1 MIFRGGSHALES
13 FLLPILT
20 AAWVMPINRTA
31 IRDGRVAVEDG
42 TITWVGGPS
51 DAGAPSGAVEDLG
64 AGVLLPG
71 LVNAHCHLELSHLKG
86 RLDRSAGFAHWVEDL
101 VGKRGADGPGA
112 VRAAIARAIRQVEAT
127 GTVAVADVSN
137 DLAHLDLLAASHLTA
152 VVFHELLGW
161 NPARAAAIAEGADA
175 RRRGPQ
181 GDGVDIRLA
190 AHAPH
195 SVSPALFDELVK
207 RGGPAAIHLAESAEE
222 SRFLLRGDGA
232 WMRFLERRGL
242 GDLPFDPPG
251 VSPVRYLDDLGALRP
266 GLVAAH
272 CVYVDAADRHRLV
285 AKGVHVAVCPRS
297 NLNLGVGLPPVP
309 DLLDAGVPLC
319 LGTDSLASVDTLDL
333 IDDAVTLR
341 EEFPE
346 LDPAV
351 IVEMAT
357 AGGAR
362 ALGLAGLGTLA
373 PGMRAELAFAPA
385 GQAPS
390 DPAAFLVSGEAR
402 PRRVDV

>member
-1 MIFRGGSHALES
+1 
-13 FLLPILT
+13 
-20 AAWVMPINRTA
+20 MPVSRPP
-31 IRDGRVAVEDG
+31 IRDGRVAVENG
-42 TITWVGGPS
+42 AITWVGGPA
-51 DAGAPSGAVEDLG
+51 DPGPPGGPIVDLG
-64 AGVLLPG
+64 EGVLLPG

-86 RLDRSAGFAHWVEDL
+86 RLDRSAGFAHWVDDL
-101 VGKRGADGPGA
+101 VGQRGTDGPGA
-112 VRAAIARAIRQVEAT
+112 VRAAIARGIRQLQAT

-137 DLAHLDLLAASHLTA
+137 DLAHLDLLSGSDLTA

-161 NPARAAAIAEGADA
+161 NPARAAAIAEEADA
-175 RRRGPQ
+175 RRLGPY
-181 GDGVDIRLA
+181 DGLDVRLA

-195 SVSPALFDELVK
+195 SVSPALFAELVK
-207 RGGPAAIHLAESAEE
+207 RGGPAAIHLAESADEC
-222 SRFLLRGDGA
+222 RFLLRGDGA

-242 GDLPFDPPG
+242 GDMPFDPPG
-251 VSPVRYLDDLGALRP
+251 VSPVRYLDELGALRA
-266 GLVAAH
+266 GMVAAH
-272 CVYVDAADRHRLV
+272 CVYVDGADRMRL
-285 AKGVHVAVCPRS
+285 AARGVHVAVCPRS

-309 DLLDAGVPLC
+309 ELLDAGVRLC

-333 IDDAVTLR
+333 IDDVVTLH

-373 PGMRAELAFAPA
+373 PGMRAELAFARADRVPA
-385 GQAPS
+385 

-402 PRRVDV
+402 PGRVDL

>member
-1 MIFRGGSHALES
+1 MPVSRP
-13 FLLPILT
+13 PIL
-20 AAWVMPINRTA
+20 
-31 IRDGRVAVEDG
+31 DGRVVVENG

-51 DAGAPSGAVEDLG
+51 DPGAPSGPVLDLG
-64 AGVLLPG
+64 RGVLLPG
-71 LVNAHCHLELSHLKG
+71 LINAHCHLELSHLKG

-101 VGKRGADGPGA
+101 VATRERDGPGP
-112 VRAAIARAIRQVEAT
+112 VRAATARAIREVEET
-127 GTVAVADVSN
+127 GTVGVGDVSN
-137 DLAHLDLLAASHLTA
+137 ELAHLDLLARSPLTA

-161 NPARAAAIAEGADA
+161 NPARAAAIVEAADA
-175 RRRGPQ
+175 RRLGPQ
-181 GDGVDIRLA
+181 GSGVEVRLA

-195 SVSPALFDELVK
+195 SVSPALFSELVK

-251 VSPVRYLDDLGALRP
+251 VSPVRYVDELGALRP

-272 CVYVDAADRHRLV
+272 CVYVDGGDRRRLA

-297 NLNLGVGLPPVP
+297 NLNLGVGIPDVP
-309 DLLDAGVPLC
+309 ELMAAGVRVC
-319 LGTDSLASVDTLDL
+319 LGTDSLASVDSLDL
-333 IDDAVTLR
+333 IDDAAALHA
-341 EEFPE
+341 EFPE
-346 LDPAV
+346 IDPAA

-362 ALGLAGLGTLA
+362 ALGIESLGAIA
-373 PGMRAELAFAPA
+373 PGMRAELAFARA
-385 GQAPS
+385 DTAP
-390 DPAAFLVSGEAR
+390 DDAAAFLVSGEAR
-402 PRRVDV
+402 PRRVEL

>member
-1 MIFRGGSHALES
+1 LE
-13 FLLPILT
+13 
-20 AAWVMPINRTA
+20 N
-31 IRDGRVAVEDG
+31 G

-51 DAGAPSGAVEDLG
+51 DPGAPAGPVRDLG
-64 AGVLLPG
+64 RGVLLPG
-71 LVNAHCHLELSHLKG
+71 LVNAHCHLELSHLRG
-86 RLDRSAGFAHWVEDL
+86 RLDRSGGFAHWVEDL
-101 VGKRGADGPGA
+101 VGRRGTDGPGA
-112 VRAAIARAIRQVEAT
+112 VRAAIARAIRQLEGT

-137 DLAHLDLLAASHLTA
+137 DLGHLDLLAGSHLTA

-161 NPARAAAIAEGADA
+161 NPARAAAIVEGADA

-181 GDGVDIRLA
+181 GDGVEIRLA

-195 SVSPALFDELVK
+195 SVSPALFAELVK

-251 VSPVRYLDDLGALRP
+251 VSPVRYLDELGALRA

-272 CVYVDAADRHRLV
+272 CVYVDTGDRQRLAAR
-285 AKGVHVAVCPRS
+285 GVHVAVCPRS

-309 DLLDAGVPLC
+309 DLLDAGVHLC

-333 IDDAVTLR
+333 IDDAVALH

-346 LDPAV
+346 LDPAM

-362 ALGLAGLGTLA
+362 ALGLAGLGALA
-373 PGMRAELAFAPA
+373 PGMRAELAFARADKAPA
-385 GQAPS
+385 

-402 PRRVDV
+402 PRRVEP

>member
-1 MIFRGGSHALES
+1 
-13 FLLPILT
+13 
-20 AAWVMPINRTA
+20 MPINRPP
-31 IRDGRVAVEDG
+31 IREGLVAVEDG

-51 DAGAPSGAVEDLG
+51 DTGAPSGPAEDLG

-101 VGKRGADGPGA
+101 VDKRGTDGPGA
-112 VRAAIARAIRQVEAT
+112 VRAAIARGIRQLQET

-137 DLAHLDLLAASHLTA
+137 DLAHLDLLSGSHLTA

-161 NPARAAAIAEGADA
+161 NPARAAAVVQDADA
-175 RRRGPQ
+175 RRKGPV
-181 GDGVDIRLA
+181 GEGVEIRLA

-195 SVSPALFDELVK
+195 SVSRALFAELLK
-207 RGGPAAIHLAESAEE
+207 RGGPAAIHLAESADE

-242 GDLPFDPPG
+242 GDTPFDPPG
-251 VSPVRYLDDLGALRP
+251 VSPVRYLDELGALRA
-266 GLVAAH
+266 GMLAAH
-272 CVYVDAADRHRLV
+272 CVYVDAADRQRLA

-297 NLNLGVGLPPVP
+297 NLNLGVGLPAVP
-309 DLLDAGVPLC
+309 DLLAAGVPLC
-319 LGTDSLASVDTLDL
+319 LGTDSLASVDSLDL
-333 IDDAVTLR
+333 IDDAVTLH

-362 ALGLAGLGTLA
+362 ALGLAGLGTLG

-385 GQAPS
+385 GQAPA

-402 PRRVDV
+402 PRRVEL